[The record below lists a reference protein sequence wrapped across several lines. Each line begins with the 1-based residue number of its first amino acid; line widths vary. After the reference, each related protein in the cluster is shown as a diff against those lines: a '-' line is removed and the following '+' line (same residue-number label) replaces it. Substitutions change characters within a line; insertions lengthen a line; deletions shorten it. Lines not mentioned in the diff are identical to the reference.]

1 MIQQGSVR
9 HAEQRALPERG
20 RLHRGRGR
28 RRIGRGRRKGVA
40 GPAEVRGR
48 SPARRQEEQV
58 QRLPRQAR
66 RRHR

>member
-1 MIQQGSVR
+1 MIRQGSVR

-20 RLHRGRGR
+20 RLDRGRGR
-28 RRIGRGRRKGVA
+28 RRIGRGRKGVA

-48 SPARRQEEQV
+48 RPARRQEEQV

-66 RRHR
+66 RLHR